1 MLFII
6 SNIVATIPFIISNVV
21 NTMLLI
27 ISNAVNDA
35 IYYILVTQTV
45 IWINIYMYMAQDELT
60 EYGFVLFLLNSCFFF
75 FGVPQG
81 YLYGAF
87 IMLFIMIL

>member
-1 MLFII
+1 MIFII
-6 SNIVATIPFIISNVV
+6 SNIVDTIPFIISNVV
-21 NTMLLI
+21 NTKLYI

-75 FGVPQG
+75 GVPQG
-81 YLYGAF
+81 YLYGAY